1 MKREIFNYIDEQKD
15 NLTKMSDNIFDN
27 PELCY
32 EEFFSSKL
40 LEDYLEDN
48 GFEVERGLGNLE
60 TAFRATYKSKTNSNI
75 NIGLLCEYDALPMG
89 HGCGHQ
95 MQGPSIVGAAVAL
108 RKIELPFNLIVYGTP
123 AEEGGGGKIKMLSE
137 GFMKELDIALMMHG
151 GPATQVDVKS
161 MAMASYKVVYKG
173 KSAHSALKPEEGR
186 SALDALMLAFQG
198 IEFLREHVKED
209 TRMHYT
215 ISELPGPPNVIP
227 NRAVGEFA
235 LRSYSSKYL
244 DELVGRF
251 EKVIK
256 GAAMMTETEEEII
269 ELKRLESKVPVYK
282 LNELLMNNA
291 ELINAKNIKSAREKT
306 GSTDF
311 GNVTYLLP
319 GACIRV
325 QFVPDGTVSHSE
337 TFLEYGKSEEAH
349 ECIMNAAKILAGT
362 VLDLTDAGVIEQIKS
377 EFKEHKNNM

>member
-1 MKREIFNYIDEQKD
+1 MKKEIFKYIDEQRESLID
-15 NLTKMSDNIFDN
+15 MSDKIFDN

-32 EEFFSSKL
+32 EEFFSSNL
-40 LEDYLEDN
+40 LEDYLEEN
-48 GFEVERGLGNLE
+48 GFEVERGLGSLK
-60 TAFRATYKSKTNSNI
+60 TAFRATYKSKSNSNI
-75 NIGLLCEYDALPMG
+75 NVGLLCEYDALPMG

-108 RKIELPFNLIVYGTP
+108 RKIELPFNLIIYGTP
-123 AEEGGGGKIKMLSE
+123 AEEGGGGKIKMLNE
-137 GFMKELDIALMMHG
+137 GFMKELDVALMMHG

-161 MAMASYKVVYKG
+161 MAMASYKVIYKG

-186 SALDALMLAFQG
+186 SALDALMLSFQG

-215 ISELPGPPNVIP
+215 ISELPGPPNVVP

-235 LRSYSSKYL
+235 LRSYNSKYL
-244 DELVGRF
+244 DELVKRF
-251 EKVIK
+251 EKVVK

-291 ELINAKNIKSAREKT
+291 KLINAKNIKPAREKT

-311 GNVTYLLP
+311 GNVTYILP

-325 QFVPDGTVSHSE
+325 QFVPDGTVSHSD
-337 TFLEYGKSEEAH
+337 TFLKYGKSDEAH
-349 ECIMNAAKILAGT
+349 ECIINAAKILSST
-362 VLDLTDAGVIEQIKS
+362 VLDLTDYDVLNQIKT
-377 EFKEHKNNM
+377 EFTNYKNNM